1 MNSKDIEARLDRSLE
16 NQIAV
21 PRLDR
26 RFDAAVWARIE
37 AAQAPATGS
46 AARSGRDL
54 LDARPSRAVRA
65 SRWLAITN
73 TIGISVALG
82 VALYFLLR
90 TFGGVD
96 IPANALDAAVP
107 SISEDMV
114 TRITAVLGQVLG
126 IAALAFGLSFTSFGR
141 RIRASFS

>member
-1 MNSKDIEARLDRSLE
+1 MNRKDIEARLDRSLA

-37 AAQAPATGS
+37 ASEVSAKVTQPAT
-46 AARSGRDL
+46 AQ
-54 LDARPSRAVRA
+54 PSRAERA

-73 TIGISVALG
+73 AIGITVALG

-90 TFGGVD
+90 TYGGVE
-96 IPANALDAAVP
+96 IPVTPVDVSVP
-107 SISEDMV
+107 VIPDDV
-114 TRITAVLGQVLG
+114 VARITAVLGQVLG
-126 IAALAFGLSFTSFGR
+126 FAALAFGLSFTSFGR
-141 RIRASFS
+141 RLRASFS